1 MCGIAGSFSI
11 DRERHLDRSRLEQA
25 LTRLRPRGPDGQGRH
40 CAAGI
45 QLGHRR
51 LAILDPDNAPQPW
64 LETDRGEVLSYNGEI
79 YNFRSLHKDQL
90 NGCKLASSGD
100 TAVLSALLAQ
110 QGLGALPKLSGMFAF
125 AWYQPGQHRITLV
138 RDPLGVKP
146 LYYCFREGILNFAS
160 TVPAL
165 LDLAHWP
172 RKLDGVALQHY
183 LTTGRNHLDGRTLI
197 QGIHCLR
204 PGEVLQLDAAGKVLR
219 SHRYWQTPIVTEGEK
234 RTLTWES
241 ATQVCHEKILT
252 SVKAQMVSDV
262 PIGAFISGG
271 LDSAIIANS
280 IPKAERSRLFGF
292 NVGYEHE
299 GFNEWPWVRDLAD
312 NSGIDTSIISL
323 GGSDAWSD
331 LAAQIEWKGLPLST
345 PNEMAI
351 RKLANAFAQR
361 GKVALTGEGAD
372 EIFGGYALPQAGAL
386 DYDRALNLDTSAP
399 LHARLASAYGQSR
412 FRSRADHYLLLNSW
426 TRKHQRDQWL
436 SPEFQATWQGETAV
450 RTYYDDSLAEF
461 SSCSTTEAY
470 LHLHTRINLE
480 GLLERVDA
488 STMAASVEARVP
500 FTDHQLVEWAFHLP
514 SDWKIR
520 LNPKAETKL
529 STVFDWYP
537 NNQIESKRILREAFA
552 QRVPQSILER
562 RKFSFP
568 TPFEQS
574 MRNEW
579 SNEVRTTLQQSQ
591 LLRDILKDSPE
602 KLADAG
608 ISTWLW
614 LNLAI
619 WAEQWQI
626 EAS

>member
-11 DRERHLDRSRLEQA
+11 DRQRPLDRSRLDQA
-25 LTRLRPRGPDGQGRH
+25 LTRLRPRGPDGGGSH

-51 LAILDPDNAPQPW
+51 LAILDPSNAPQPW
-64 LETDRGEVLSYNGEI
+64 IETDRGQVLSYNGEI
-79 YNFRSLHKDQL
+79 YNFRNLHKEQL
-90 NGCKLASSGD
+90 NGCDLASSGD

-110 QGLGALPKLSGMFAF
+110 QGLDALPKLSGMFAF
-125 AWYQPGQHRITLV
+125 AWYQPDQHRITLV

-146 LYYCFREGILNFAS
+146 LYYCFQNGILNFAS

-165 LDLAHWP
+165 LDLARWP
-172 RKLDGVALQHY
+172 RKLDGIALQHY

-197 QGIHCLR
+197 RGIHCLR
-204 PGEVLQLDAAGKVLR
+204 PGEVLQLDATDKSPK
-219 SHRYWQTPIVTEGEK
+219 SHRYWRTPVVTEDEK
-234 RTLTWES
+234 HAMVWKS
-241 ATQVCHEKILT
+241 ASQDCHEKILT
-252 SVKAQMVSDV
+252 SVRSQMISDV
-262 PIGAFISGG
+262 PVGAFISGG

-280 IPKAERSRLFGF
+280 IPKSERSRLFAF
-292 NVGYEHE
+292 NVGYENE
-299 GFNEWPWVRDLAD
+299 GFNEWPWVRDLTEG
-312 NSGIDTSIISL
+312 SGIDTSIISL
-323 GGSDAWSD
+323 GRSDAWGD

-351 RKLANAFAQR
+351 RKLANAFAKR

-386 DYDRALNLDTSAP
+386 DYDRALNLDTSDP
-399 LHARLASAYGQSR
+399 HHTRLASAYGQSR

-426 TRKHQRDQWL
+426 TRRHQRDQWL
-436 SPEFQATWQGETAV
+436 SPEFQTIWQGEAAV

-461 SSCSTTEAY
+461 SACSTTEAY

-488 STMAASVEARVP
+488 STMAESVEARVP

-514 SDWKIR
+514 CHWKIR
-520 LNPKAETKL
+520 LDPKAETEL

-537 NNQIESKRILREAFA
+537 NNQIQSKRILREAFA
-552 QRVPQSILER
+552 REVPQSILER

-574 MRNEW
+574 MRQEW
-579 SNEVRTTLQQSQ
+579 SSEVRTTLRQSR
-591 LLRDILKDSPE
+591 LLRDILRTPPE
-602 KLADAG
+602 SLAATG
-608 ISTWLW
+608 IATWLW